1 MMLIPR
7 LPGLR
12 LATHLILHTCMYKR
26 AVSEL
31 LIEATARI
39 QTFKNK
45 LVCLIEL
52 NLYVPVSNFLSYRE
66 VSRIEPVLSR
76 G

>member
-7 LPGLR
+7 LLGLR
-12 LATHLILHTCMYKR
+12 QILHTCMYKR
-26 AVSEL
+26 VVSEPS
-31 LIEATARI
+31 IEATARI

-66 VSRIEPVLSR
+66 VYRIEPVLSR

>member
-1 MMLIPR
+1 MLIPR

-12 LATHLILHTCMYKR
+12 LATHLILHSCMYKS
-26 AVSEL
+26 VVPEP
-31 LIEATARI
+31 LIEVADRI

-66 VSRIEPVLSR
+66 ARRTEPALSR